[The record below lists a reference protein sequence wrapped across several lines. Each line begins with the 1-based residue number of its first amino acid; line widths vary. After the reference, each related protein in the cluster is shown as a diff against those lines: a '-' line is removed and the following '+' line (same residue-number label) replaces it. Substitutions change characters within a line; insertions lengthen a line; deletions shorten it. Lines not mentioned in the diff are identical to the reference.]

1 MRRSNKPVA
10 VEDDNGQIIA
20 INLGLDFCAEHECG
34 ITELRRHMGILSN
47 EPQVGLN
54 YHSAKRSG
62 TEYLLSFVKNKHHF
76 IMFDGMH
83 PYYKNDPKRIEDLK
97 EGYGKGNRDLGFPTW
112 RGDKEPKILAAA
124 WDEGG
129 FGIAIGKDAPDKLK
143 EFGKKLSEAIEAG
156 DFSVW
161 FGGGAKDNPFDRNG
175 MVVAITSL
183 VPQQIKDYMVEQY
196 KEVARLKA
204 ADEATGI
211 KEYLKLKDKRY
222 YACSP
227 RFDKDGVSV
236 TYWLNP
242 MEQQIHNYGWFT
254 ADELRAWADGV
265 AGNKIDMVKK

>member
-1 MRRSNKPVA
+1 MRRSNNPVA
-10 VEDDNGQIIA
+10 VEDDNGNIIA
-20 INLGLDFCAEHECG
+20 INLGYDFCAEHECG
-34 ITELRRHMGILSN
+34 VRQLRREMGIPAD
-47 EPQVGLN
+47 EPQDGLD
-54 YHSAKRSG
+54 YHSAKKPDK
-62 TEYLLSFVKNKHHF
+62 ELLMSFTKNKHHF
-76 IMFDGMH
+76 IIFDGMISWYH
-83 PYYKNDPKRIEDLK
+83 NDPERLDNLK
-97 EGYGKGNRDLGFPTW
+97 EGYGKGGRDLGFPTW
-112 RGDKEPKILAAA
+112 RGDTEPKVLSAA

-143 EFGKKLSEAIEAG
+143 EFGKKLEVAIENG

-161 FGGGAKDNPFDRNG
+161 FGGGNKGNPFDRSG
-175 MVVAITSL
+175 LVVAITSL

-222 YACSP
+222 FACSP
-227 RFDKDGVSV
+227 RFAGDGVSV

-242 MEQQIHNYGWFT
+242 MEQQKHNYGWFT

-265 AGNKIDMVKK
+265 VGNKIDMVKK